1 MDTLKKITFKEPIR
15 TEDELRSMM
24 GFPSELVK
32 NKTIPMIDEHCRDF
46 ISKSPFL
53 VLSTSDKEGYCDVS
67 PRGDLPGFVQVL
79 NENQIVIPERPGN
92 KRMDS
97 MRNILSNP
105 RVGLIFF
112 IPGLGETLRINGQ
125 AALIKD
131 SKILE
136 SMAVKGKSP
145 LVGIAVDVEEC
156 FIHCAKAFIRSGL
169 WNPSS
174 WQEKELLPSVATIIS
189 DHVNLPNTT
198 AQTVEE
204 GLKESYKER
213 LY

>member
-1 MDTLKKITFKEPIR
+1 MKKITYKETICS
-15 TEDELRSMM
+15 EDELQTML

-32 NKTIPMIDEHCRDF
+32 NKTISIIDDHCRHY
-46 ISKSPFL
+46 ISQSPFL

-67 PRGDLPGFVQVL
+67 PRGDFPGFVHVL
-79 NENQIVIPERPGN
+79 NENQLVIPERPGN

-112 IPGLGETLRINGQ
+112 IPGLGETLRVNGK
-125 AALIKD
+125 ATLIKD
-131 SKILE
+131 PEILE

-169 WNPSS
+169 WDPSS
-174 WQEKELLPSVATIIS
+174 WQEKALLPSVATIIS

-198 AQTVEE
+198 AKTVEE

>member
-1 MDTLKKITFKEPIR
+1 MDTLGKITFKETIR

-32 NKTIPMIDEHCRDF
+32 NKTISIIDDHCNDF

-53 VLSTSDKEGYCDVS
+53 VLSTSDRDGYCDVS
-67 PRGDLPGFVQVL
+67 PRGDSPGFVHVL
-79 NENQIVIPERPGN
+79 NKNQLVIPERPGN

-97 MRNILSNP
+97 MHNILSNP

-112 IPGLGETLRINGQ
+112 IPGLGETLRVNGQ
-125 AALIKD
+125 ATLIKD
-131 SKILE
+131 PEILE

-169 WNPSS
+169 WDPSS
-174 WQEKELLPSVATIIS
+174 WQEKGLLPSVATIIS

-198 AQTVEE
+198 AKTVEK

>member
-15 TEDELRSMM
+15 TKDELRSMM

>member
-1 MDTLKKITFKEPIR
+1 MKKTNYKDRIR

-32 NKTIPMIDEHCRDF
+32 NKTISIIDDHCRNF

-53 VLSTSDKEGYCDVS
+53 VLSTSDKAGYCDVS
-67 PRGDLPGFVQVL
+67 PRGDLPGFVHML
-79 NENQIVIPERPGN
+79 NEHQLVIPERPGN

-112 IPGLGETLRINGQ
+112 IPGLGETLRVNGQ
-125 AALIKD
+125 ATLIKD
-131 SKILE
+131 PEILE
-136 SMAVKGKSP
+136 CMSVKGKSP

-169 WNPSS
+169 WDPSS
-174 WQEKELLPSVATIIS
+174 WPERGLLPSVATIIS
-189 DHVNLPNTT
+189 EHVSLPNTT
-198 AQTVEE
+198 AKTVAE

>member
-1 MDTLKKITFKEPIR
+1 MKKTIYKETVC
-15 TEDELRSMM
+15 TEDELRSML

-32 NKTIPMIDEHCRDF
+32 NKTISIIDDHCRDF

-79 NENQIVIPERPGN
+79 NENQLVIPERPGN

-97 MRNILSNP
+97 MLNILSNP

-112 IPGLGETLRINGQ
+112 IPGLGETLRVNGQ
-125 AALIKD
+125 ATLIKD
-131 SKILE
+131 SEILG
-136 SMAVKGKSP
+136 SMAVNGKSP

-174 WQEKELLPSVATIIS
+174 WQEKELLPSVPKIIS
-189 DHVNLPNTT
+189 DHVSLPNTT
-198 AQTVEE
+198 AKTVEE